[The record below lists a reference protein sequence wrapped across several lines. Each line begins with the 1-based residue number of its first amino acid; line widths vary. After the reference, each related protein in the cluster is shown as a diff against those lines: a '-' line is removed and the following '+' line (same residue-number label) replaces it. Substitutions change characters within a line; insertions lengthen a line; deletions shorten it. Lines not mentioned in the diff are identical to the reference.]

1 MSLAA
6 FTQPGRFHRGNLH
19 THSTRSDGAWPVEEV
34 VGFYRRA
41 GYDFLCLTDHFL
53 AEYGFPITDTAAF
66 RRDDFTPILGAE
78 LHAPRTAKGHD
89 WHIVAVGLPADFA
102 PTAADET
109 GPALAARAAA
119 AGAFVGIAHPS
130 WYGLSPEDALSLDA
144 AHAVEVYNHTAQLAT
159 DRGESWWLADEL
171 LARGRMLAA
180 YAADDAHFHHGDGA
194 GGWVQ
199 VKAVDREPATLVAAL
214 RAGAFYAS
222 QGPEIRDLALV
233 GTRLE
238 VACTPA
244 RSIVVVG
251 AGWESVHAHGL
262 QLTRAT
268 LDLAPLASPWARLIV
283 TDPAGRRAWTGPFP
297 IR

>member
-1 MSLAA
+1 MSLLA
-6 FTQPGRFHRGNLH
+6 FSRPGRFRRGNLH

-34 VGFYRRA
+34 IGFYRRA

-53 AEYGFPITDTAAF
+53 AEYGFPVTDTTAY

-78 LHAPRTAKGHD
+78 LHAPRTRKGHD
-89 WHIVAVGLPADFA
+89 WHIVAVGLPADFP

-130 WYGLSPEDALSLDA
+130 WYGLAPEDALSLDA

-159 DRGESWWLADEL
+159 DRGDSWWLADEL
-171 LARGRMLAA
+171 AARGRTLSA
-180 YAADDAHFHHGDGA
+180 YAADDAHFHYGDGA

-199 VKAVDREPATLVAAL
+199 VKAADLEPASLVAAL
-214 RAGAFYAS
+214 RAGAYYAS
-222 QGPEIRDLALV
+222 QGPEIRDLALD

-244 RSIVVVG
+244 RSIVAVG
-251 AGWESVHAHGL
+251 ASWESVHAHGL

-268 LDLAPLASPWARLIV
+268 LDLAPLESPWARLIF

-297 IR
+297 IG